1 MLRHQGKYEQAAKI
15 NQRAL
20 TRREKALG
28 VDHPD
33 TLIGV
38 NNLALA
44 LRYQG
49 EYEQAEEMNRRG
61 TGVTYAA
68 EERRR
73 RR

>member
-1 MLRHQGKYEQAAKI
+1 MLTLVLRHQGKYEQAAEI

-33 TLIGV
+33 TLISV

-49 EYEQAEEMNRRG
+49 KYEQAEETNRR
-61 TGVTYAA
+61 AL
-68 EERRR
+68 E
-73 RR
+73 